1 MQKAGSP
8 QIDATVN
15 DIGRQSPTD
24 QGPTKKNIQGGAKM
38 GKLVFKYGGVG
49 FLFFALINGFLLG
62 FANTPSGAA
71 ATPANQI
78 VWRMDFYLPQQDLET
93 VLLQQA
99 CNDILEYTQGRLKI
113 DLYPSFSLKLNP
125 GTQLSNIRDGLCE
138 AACMTVQALEGQ
150 EASFAVTEAAGVWA
164 GKEDQ
169 AKAVDALVPFKKK
182 VYSEVWK
189 SQYVAT
195 KMMTVQTNGIFSAK
209 NPIKTLD
216 DLKGFKMR
224 VPSRRQQE
232 PFKAL
237 GAAPQTMPPG
247 EVYMALKTGVL
258 DGASSGSRILVYQK
272 WAEVVK
278 YGLEGW
284 VAEANAQDIVVN
296 QKAWDAIPNDIKEIV
311 TMVFQALGQ
320 KQRAMAVMPGM
331 SNQWRRQCE
340 ALGVQYFQLSAQ
352 DHAKLEEVFS
362 NQWYSDLEKANP
374 RTKEAWDIVKQ
385 FTMQKK

>member
-1 MQKAGSP
+1 
-8 QIDATVN
+8 
-15 DIGRQSPTD
+15 
-24 QGPTKKNIQGGAKM
+24 M
-38 GKLVFKYGGVG
+38 GKRILKYDGIIFPLLALVTGLMLAFTGT
-49 FLFFALINGFLLG
+49 L
-62 FANTPSGAA
+62 SAA
-71 ATPANQI
+71 AAPAPANQI
-78 VWRMDFYLPQQDLET
+78 VWRMDFYLPAQDLET
-93 VLLQQA
+93 IMLQQA
-99 CNDILEYTQGRLKI
+99 CNDILEFTAGRLKI
-113 DLYPSFSLKLNP
+113 DVYPSFSLKLNP

-150 EASFAVTEAAGVWA
+150 EASFAVTEAAGVW
-164 GKEDQ
+164 GSKEDQ
-169 AKAVDALVPFKKK
+169 AKAVDALIPFKRK

-232 PFKAL
+232 PFKAV
-237 GAAPQTMPPG
+237 GAAPQTMPSG

-258 DGASSGSRILVYQK
+258 DGASSGSRILIYQK

-284 VAEANAQDIVVN
+284 VAEANAQDVVVN
-296 QKAWDAIPNDIKEIV
+296 QKAWDAIPSDVKEIV

-331 SNQWRRQCE
+331 SNHWRRQCE
-340 ALGVQYFQLSAQ
+340 ALGVQYFDLSPQ
-352 DHAKLEEVFS
+352 DHTKLEEVFS
-362 NQWYSDLEKANP
+362 KQWYSDLEKANP

-385 FTMQKK
+385 FTILKK

>member
-1 MQKAGSP
+1 
-8 QIDATVN
+8 
-15 DIGRQSPTD
+15 
-24 QGPTKKNIQGGAKM
+24 M
-38 GKLVFKYGGVG
+38 GKLVSKYVGVT
-49 FLFFALINGFLLG
+49 FLLFALISGLLLG
-62 FANTPSGAA
+62 FASTPAEAA

-138 AACMTVQALEGQ
+138 TACMTVQALEGQ

-164 GKEDQ
+164 SKEDQ

-182 VYSEVWK
+182 VYAEVWK

-195 KMMTVQTNGIFSAK
+195 KMMTVQTNGVFSAK

-272 WAEVVK
+272 WSEVVK

-296 QKAWDAIPNDIKEIV
+296 QKAWDAIPADIKEIV

-320 KQRAMAVMPGM
+320 KQRTMAIMPGM
-331 SNQWRRQCE
+331 SNHWRRQCE
-340 ALGVQYFQLSAQ
+340 ALGVQYFQMSAQ
-352 DHAKLEEVFS
+352 DHAKLEEVFA
-362 NQWYSDLEKANP
+362 NQWFSDLEKGNP

-385 FTMQKK
+385 FTVQKK

>member
-1 MQKAGSP
+1 
-8 QIDATVN
+8 
-15 DIGRQSPTD
+15 
-24 QGPTKKNIQGGAKM
+24 M
-38 GKLVFKYGGVG
+38 GKRVTQCASIICFLVVLATG
-49 FLFFALINGFLLG
+49 LIYSF
-62 FANTPSGAA
+62 PSAASAA
-71 ATPANQI
+71 AAPAKQI
-78 VWRMDFYLPQQDLET
+78 VWRMDFYLPAQDLET

-99 CNDILEYTQGRLKI
+99 CNDILEYTGGRLKI
-113 DLYPSFSLKLNP
+113 DIYPSFSLKLNP

-150 EASFAVTEAAGVWA
+150 EASFAVTEAAGVW
-164 GKEDQ
+164 GTKEDQ
-169 AKAVDALVPFKKK
+169 AKAVDALIPFKKK
-182 VYSEVWK
+182 VYNEVWK

-232 PFKAL
+232 PFKAI
-237 GAAPQTMPPG
+237 GAAPQTMPSG

-258 DGASSGSRILVYQK
+258 DGASSGSRILIYQK

-284 VAEANAQDIVVN
+284 VAEANAQDVVVN
-296 QKAWDAIPNDIKEIV
+296 QKAWDSIPNDIKEIV

-331 SNQWRRQCE
+331 SNMWRKQCE
-340 ALGVQYFQLSAQ
+340 AMGIQYFDLSPQ
-352 DHAKLEEVFS
+352 DHDKLEEAFAK
-362 NQWYSDLEKANP
+362 QWYSDLATANP

-385 FTMQKK
+385 FTILKK

>member
-1 MQKAGSP
+1 
-8 QIDATVN
+8 
-15 DIGRQSPTD
+15 
-24 QGPTKKNIQGGAKM
+24 
-38 GKLVFKYGGVG
+38 
-49 FLFFALINGFLLG
+49 
-62 FANTPSGAA
+62 
-71 ATPANQI
+71 
-78 VWRMDFYLPQQDLET
+78 
-93 VLLQQA
+93 
-99 CNDILEYTQGRLKI
+99 
-113 DLYPSFSLKLNP
+113 
-125 GTQLSNIRDGLCE
+125 
-138 AACMTVQALEGQ
+138 MTVQALEGQ

-164 GKEDQ
+164 SKEDQ

-195 KMMTVQTNGIFSAK
+195 KMMTVQTNGIFSAIK
-209 NPIKTLD
+209 PIKTLD

-296 QKAWDAIPNDIKEIV
+296 QKAWDAIPDDIKEIV

-320 KQRAMAVMPGM
+320 KQRVMAVMPGM
-331 SNQWRRQCE
+331 SKQWRRQCE
-340 ALGVQYFQLSAQ
+340 ALGVQYFQLSGQ
-352 DHAKLEEVFS
+352 DHAKLEEVFA

-374 RTKEAWDIVKQ
+374 RAKEAWDVVKQ
-385 FTMQKK
+385 FTIQKK